1 MDGQPVNFG
10 YYSELDLLSFRQC
23 IRDRLPVLK
32 ETDRGDFMSWI
43 EQMMIPFTSPELL
56 LIIAIG
62 TFAGFIIGALPGL
75 SVTMATT
82 LLVSLSYTWDTIP
95 AIVLIIGV
103 FFGGVYGGSRSAIL
117 LNIPG
122 TPSSLATTF
131 DGYPLSQRGE
141 SGLAIGY
148 ATVYSVFGGLLGIA
162 VLATASP
169 LISSIALEFAPR
181 DYFLIMLLG
190 MLLVSS
196 LGSTDYMP
204 KSIFV
209 AGLGIII
216 GLVGMDSLTA
226 TDRFTLGTVGL
237 KGGINFI
244 ACMLGLF
251 GLAEVLHQL
260 RFLGRNKMSSI
271 SEKVLPSLSQFLR
284 FLPFSIRTSFIG
296 VFIGALPGAGG
307 DIASIMAYD
316 HAKRTVKKP
325 SRPFGK
331 GAYEG
336 VLAPDTANMSAIGGA
351 LIPMLTLGIPG
362 DAVTAVIL
370 GGLMIHGLTPG
381 PMLMSSSPDLFWVI
395 VGGGIISAIFVFVW
409 GMLGLKAFARVIL
422 IPKHVLLPIVAF
434 LTVVGAY
441 AIRNSVTD
449 VYWMIGFGI
458 LGYFMKKYQFPTGP
472 MVLGIILG
480 PMIDGNFRRAVM
492 MEEGSLL
499 GFLTSLITHPISL
512 ILSLMIFVTLFSQTS
527 WYSRVKEKLGQGRK
541 TETL

>member
-1 MDGQPVNFG
+1 
-10 YYSELDLLSFRQC
+10 
-23 IRDRLPVLK
+23 
-32 ETDRGDFMSWI
+32 MSWI

>member
-1 MDGQPVNFG
+1 MAWFE
-10 YYSELDLLSFRQC
+10 YLL
-23 IRDRLPVLK
+23 
-32 ETDRGDFMSWI
+32 
-43 EQMMIPFTSPELL
+43 IPFTDPKLFF
-56 LIIAIG
+56 IAAFG

-75 SVTMATT
+75 SVTMAAT

-122 TPSSLATTF
+122 TPSSLAATF
-131 DGYPLSQRGE
+131 DGYPLAQRGE

-148 ATVYSVFGGLLGIA
+148 ATVYSVLGGLLGIA

-169 LISSIALEFAPR
+169 LISSIALSFAPR
-181 DYFLIMLLG
+181 DYFLMMLLG
-190 MLLVSS
+190 ILVV
-196 LGSTDYMP
+196 GSVGSKDLP

-216 GLVGMDSLTA
+216 GLVGMDSLTGV
-226 TDRFTLGTVGL
+226 DRFTFGSVEL

-260 RFLGRNKMSSI
+260 RHLKKNRMNDI
-271 SEKVLPSLSQFLR
+271 SGQFLPSCAQFLR
-284 FLPFSIRTSFIG
+284 FLPLSIRTSAIG
-296 VFIGALPGAGG
+296 VLIGSLPGAGG
-307 DIASIMAYD
+307 EIASLMAYD

-370 GGLMIHGLTPG
+370 GGLMIQGLTPG
-381 PMLMSSSPDLFWVI
+381 PLLIQSSPDLFGVI
-395 VGGGIISAIFVFVW
+395 IGAGIISAVFVFIW
-409 GMLGLKAFARVIL
+409 GMLGLSTFARIVL
-422 IPKHVLLPIVAF
+422 IPKHILLPIIAF

-441 AIRNSVTD
+441 AIRNSVID
-449 VYWMIGFGI
+449 VYWMITFGI
-458 LGYFMKKYQFPTGP
+458 VGYLMKRYRFPTGS

-480 PMIDGNFRRAVM
+480 PMMEGHFRRAIM
-492 MEEGSLL
+492 IEQGSLL
-499 GFLTSLITHPISL
+499 GLTTSLFTHPISFL
-512 ILSLMIFVTLFSQTS
+512 LTFAIVFTLVTQTPWYVRSKAKLFKQHQ
-527 WYSRVKEKLGQGRK
+527 RPAKIE
-541 TETL
+541 